1 LTQRR
6 KDAKRAFE
14 ARLRFA
20 PLRLCVSNFLT
31 FTYCSCKAAFRRIAV
46 GARSQLI
53 ALGFLL
59 AFCRCV
65 LALNPSLDVIQY
77 DHTAWKLGEG
87 FSKGIIRSLA
97 QTPDGYLWLGTEFGL
112 LRFDGVRA
120 IPWEPPSND
129 GLSNSDI
136 RSLQAAR
143 DGRLWIGT
151 FSGLASWKDG
161 KLTHYPELDGQVIEA
176 LLEDREGTIWA
187 AGWSPSVGRLC
198 RIASGNTQC
207 YGQDGRLGSGV
218 TSLYEDSSGKL
229 WAGATNGLWRWKPG
243 RPELYPMPDATQR
256 IYSLNESDD
265 GGILVAKRSGITKL
279 RNGKPEAYPL
289 PDGLPFQPY
298 KLFRERNGALWIGAL
313 VDSGL
318 LHFHEGRADLF
329 NRTDGLSGQSVLSF
343 LEDREGNIW
352 VATGDGLDKF
362 RDFAIPTFSVEQ
374 GLSSRGVFSILS
386 ARDGSLWLGTS
397 DGLNRW
403 DKGQITV
410 YRKQAV
416 GDTRG
421 GTAVSGPAPGT
432 ALQSRLRVREITDSG
447 LPNNQAQCLF
457 QDSSGLIWV
466 GTQSGVA
473 FLKND
478 RFVPV
483 SSVPSGIVYSF
494 AEDGAGNVWVSHQQ
508 GLFRLFG
515 ARVLERM
522 PWSDLGR
529 KEPATVLLHDPGRG
543 GLWLGFRDG
552 GVAHFKDGQ
561 VRASYG
567 AAEGLGQ
574 GIVNGFYMDGNG
586 TLWTAT
592 EGGLSRIKDGRA
604 LTLTSQNGLPCNS
617 VHWMREDN
625 AGSVWLS
632 LSCGVVRIGRS
643 ELDAWASLSKQ
654 MVQPTVFDGSDGVK
668 THRYTAGYD
677 AVVAKS
683 IDGKLWFLPGGGVSV
698 IDPHHLPS
706 NKVSPPI
713 RIEQLSADGKRFDVS
728 NGANDLRLPAGTRDL
743 LIDFTALSFVEPD
756 KVRFRVKLE
765 GQDEGWRELVNQRHV
780 HYSNLPPKQY
790 RLRILAC
797 NNDGVWNEQGALL
810 DFSIAP
816 TFYQRTSFRVLCA
829 VAFMALLFAAY
840 QLRVRQL
847 ARQFN
852 RTLEARV
859 SERTRIARDLHD
871 TLLQSFQGLLL
882 RFQSVSNVLP
892 ANPNE
897 AKQRLDNALERAADA
912 ITEGRDAVQGLRS
925 SAFETNDLVNG
936 IIAFGQQLTNTAAN
950 VDPPT
955 IEVEVE
961 GGTRQLNPVV
971 RDEAYRIAGEALR
984 NALRHANAQ
993 RITVEIKYERRQ
1005 FRLLV
1010 RDDGRGIDDATTV
1023 AGHTGH
1029 YGLPGMRERAEVVHG
1044 KLEVWSKLN
1053 SGTQVE
1059 LSVPGKIAYSML
1071 TRQPWW
1077 SRLFSANERVDRSK
1091 EL

>member
-1 LTQRR
+1 MRIRIWVDNVKRPQRR
-6 KDAKRAFE
+6 RTQ
-14 ARLRFA
+14 
-20 PLRLCVSNFLT
+20 V
-31 FTYCSCKAAFRRIAV
+31 
-46 GARSQLI
+46 I

-59 AFCRCV
+59 AFCPCV
-65 LALNPSLDVIQY
+65 FALDPSLDIIQY
-77 DHTAWKLGEG
+77 DHTSWKLGEG

-120 IPWEPPSND
+120 IPWEPPPDD
-129 GLSNSDI
+129 GLSNTDI

-176 LLEDREGTIWA
+176 LLEDREGTIWV

-198 RIASGNTQC
+198 RIESGNTQC
-207 YGQDGRLGSGV
+207 YGEDGRLGSGV

-243 RPELYPMPDATQR
+243 RPEHYPMPDPTQR
-256 IYSLNESDD
+256 IYSLNQSDD
-265 GGILVAKRSGITKL
+265 GGILIAKRTGITKL
-279 RNGKPEAYPL
+279 RNGKSEPYPL
-289 PDGLPFQPY
+289 PAGVPFQPY
-298 KLFRERNGALWIGAL
+298 KLFRERDGGLWIGAL

-318 LHFHEGRADLF
+318 LHLHEGRADLF
-329 NRTDGLSGQSVLSF
+329 NRTDGLSGPSVLSF
-343 LEDREGNIW
+343 FEDREGNIW
-352 VATGDGLDKF
+352 VATEDGLDKF
-362 RDFAIPTFSVEQ
+362 RDFAIPTFSVQQ
-374 GLSSRGVFSILS
+374 GLSSEGVFSILA
-386 ARDGSLWLGTS
+386 ARDGSIWLGTS

-403 DKGQITV
+403 DKGQITL
-410 YRKQAV
+410 YRKGGV
-416 GDTRG
+416 LDPRG
-421 GTAVSGPAPGT
+421 SAEVRGRTQGTAPPWGVT
-432 ALQSRLRVREITDSG
+432 VREITDSG
-447 LPNNQAQCLF
+447 LPSNQAQSLF
-457 QDSSGLIWV
+457 QDDRGQIWA

-473 FLKND
+473 LLKGD

-483 SSVPSGIVYSF
+483 ASVPGGVAYSF
-494 AEDGAGNVWVSHQQ
+494 AEDSAGDVWMGHQE
-508 GLFRLFG
+508 GLFHFFG
-515 ARVLERM
+515 ARVVERI
-522 PWSDLGR
+522 PWADLGR
-529 KEPATVLLHDPGRG
+529 KEPATVVLHDAARG

-552 GVAHFKDGQ
+552 GVVHFKDGQ

-567 AAEGLGQ
+567 RADGLG
-574 GIVNGFYMDGNG
+574 DGTISGLYLDANG
-586 TLWTAT
+586 TLWAAT

-604 LTLTSQNGLPCNS
+604 LTLTSQNGLPCNT
-617 VHWMREDN
+617 VHWMREDDV
-625 AGSVWLS
+625 GSVWLS
-632 LSCGVVRIGRS
+632 LACGVVRIGRS
-643 ELDAWASLSKQ
+643 ELDAWAYHSKQ
-654 MVQPTVFDGSDGVK
+654 MVQPRVFDSSDGVK

-683 IDGKLWFLPGGGVSV
+683 VDGKLWFLPGGGVSV

-706 NKVSPPI
+706 NNLPPPI
-713 RIEQLSADGKRFDVS
+713 RIEQLSADGKTFDVS
-728 NGANDLRLPAGTRDL
+728 NGTNDLRLPAGTRDL
-743 LIDFTALSFVEPD
+743 LVDFTALSFVEPD

-765 GQDEGWRELVNQRHV
+765 GQDESWRELVNQRRV

-790 RLRILAC
+790 RLRVLAC
-797 NNDGVWNEQGALL
+797 NNDGVWNEQGAVL

-816 TFYQRTSFRVLCA
+816 TFYQRTSFRLLCA
-829 VAFMALLFAAY
+829 IAFMAFLFVAY

-892 ANPNE
+892 TNPNE
-897 AKQRLDNALERAADA
+897 AKQRLDNALERAAEA

-936 IIAFGQQLTNTAAN
+936 IIAFGQQLTNTAAT

-961 GGTRQLNPVV
+961 GGPRQLNPVV

-984 NALRHANAQ
+984 NAFRHADAQ
-993 RITVEIKYERRQ
+993 RVTVKIKYERRY

-1010 RDDGRGIDDATTV
+1010 RDDGRGIDDATTLK
-1023 AGHTGH
+1023 GHAGH
-1029 YGLPGMRERAEVVHG
+1029 YGLPGMRERAEVVRG

-1059 LSVPGKIAYSML
+1059 LSVPGKIAYGKL
-1071 TRQPWW
+1071 THQSWW
-1077 SRLFSANERVDRSK
+1077 SRLFSANERANRSK